1 MTRALFERLPRLAD
15 LVPFT
20 ALADGLPTPVE
31 TVDSR
36 LWVQREEH
44 TSSAYGGNKVR
55 KFEFLFAVAE
65 RRGGPLLTAG
75 GVGSHHVLAAAVH
88 AQRAATWSARRLS
101 RASIEYAATTKTGET
116 MTEPAEKSE
125 LIVYENVDTAPFV
138 YFDISPTHGVLGG
151 AIQIELAA
159 RILNAVPDG
168 GVEIKF
174 ITTGRLRCSPTAAL
188 NLRHAIDAALKML
201 EQPQQSP
208 VAAAK
213 MN

>member
-1 MTRALFERLPRLAD
+1 VRFEYSKNFQFGIDNGARRIYHWRGSRHRLDRARAAARGASAD
-15 LVPFT
+15 T
-20 ALADGLPTPVE
+20 
-31 TVDSR
+31 
-36 LWVQREEH
+36 Q
-44 TSSAYGGNKVR
+44 YGGYEIVI
-55 KFEFLFAVAE
+55 EHS
-65 RRGGPLLTAG
+65 LTACG
-75 GVGSHHVLAAAVH
+75 GFASFDNRQMAVH

-138 YFDISPTHGVLGG
+138 YFDISPTHGILGG

-188 NLRHAIDAALKML
+188 NLRNAIDAVLKML
-201 EQPQQSP
+201 EQQQQSP

>member
-1 MTRALFERLPRLAD
+1 VRFEYSKNFQFGIDNGARRIYHWRGSRHRLDRARAAARGASAD
-15 LVPFT
+15 T
-20 ALADGLPTPVE
+20 
-31 TVDSR
+31 
-36 LWVQREEH
+36 Q
-44 TSSAYGGNKVR
+44 YGGYEIVI
-55 KFEFLFAVAE
+55 EHS
-65 RRGGPLLTAG
+65 LTACG
-75 GVGSHHVLAAAVH
+75 GFASFDNRQMAVH
-88 AQRAATWSARRLS
+88 AQRAAAWSARRLS
-101 RASIEYAATTKTGET
+101 RASIENAATTKTGET

-138 YFDISPTHGVLGG
+138 YFDISPTHGILGG

-168 GVEIKF
+168 SVEIKF

>member
-1 MTRALFERLPRLAD
+1 
-15 LVPFT
+15 
-20 ALADGLPTPVE
+20 
-31 TVDSR
+31 
-36 LWVQREEH
+36 
-44 TSSAYGGNKVR
+44 
-55 KFEFLFAVAE
+55 
-65 RRGGPLLTAG
+65 
-75 GVGSHHVLAAAVH
+75 
-88 AQRAATWSARRLS
+88 
-101 RASIEYAATTKTGET
+101 
-116 MTEPAEKSE
+116 MTEPADKNE

-138 YFDISPTHGVLGG
+138 YFDLSPTRGILGG

-174 ITTGRLRCSPTAAL
+174 TTGRLRCSPTAAM
-188 NLRHAIDAALKML
+188 NLRNAIDAALKML